1 MIKFSNVYFSYGDK
15 PVIEN
20 LSFTLE
26 NGKNLLI
33 TGPSGCGKTTIARL
47 ILGLDKPDSGT
58 LTADKKISAVFQE
71 DRLIEKLNVY
81 KNICLPLNKEKT
93 EFANKLISEFGL
105 EDIRF
110 EAIKSLSGGMKR
122 RVSIIRALAF
132 GGDALVLDEPFN
144 GIDKE
149 NAMLISKIINRE
161 YTEKGK
167 SVVIISHNISDAEV
181 FRSEILKIKPKS

>member
-1 MIKFSNVYFSYGDK
+1 MIKFNNVYFSYGNK
-15 PVIEN
+15 AVIEN

-26 NGKNLLI
+26 DGNNLLI

-47 ILGLDKPDSGT
+47 ILGLNKPDSGT
-58 LTADKKISAVFQE
+58 IVADGKLSAVFQE

-81 KNICLPLNKEKT
+81 KNICLPLSKEKT
-93 EFANKLISEFGL
+93 AFAIELISEFGL
-105 EDIRF
+105 EDIKYK
-110 EAIKSLSGGMKR
+110 AIESLSGGMKR
-122 RVSIIRALAF
+122 RVAIIRALAF

-161 YTEKGK
+161 YTKKGK
-167 SVVIISHNISDAEV
+167 SVIIISHNASDAEV
-181 FRSEILKIKPKS
+181 FEAKILKIKPKS

>member
-1 MIKFSNVYFSYGDK
+1 MIKFNNVYFSYTDN

-26 NGKNLLI
+26 SGKNLLI

-47 ILGLDKPDSGT
+47 ILGLNKPDRGT
-58 LTADKKISAVFQE
+58 VTADGHLSAVFQE

-93 EFANKLISEFGL
+93 EFAKELISEFGL
-105 EDIRF
+105 KDIKY

-122 RVSIIRALAF
+122 RVAIIRALAF

-149 NAMLISKIINRE
+149 NAVLVSKIINRE
-161 YTEKGK
+161 YTQKGK
-167 SVVIISHNISDAEV
+167 SVIIISHNAFDAEA
-181 FRSEILKIKPKS
+181 FSAEILKIKPKS

>member
-1 MIKFSNVYFSYGDK
+1 MIKFNNVYFSYGNK
-15 PVIEN
+15 AVIEN

-26 NGKNLLI
+26 DGNNLLI

-47 ILGLDKPDSGT
+47 ILGLNKPDSGT
-58 LTADKKISAVFQE
+58 IVADGKLSAVFQE

-81 KNICLPLNKEKT
+81 KNICLPLSKEKT
-93 EFANKLISEFGL
+93 AFASKLISEFGL
-105 EDIRF
+105 EDIKYK
-110 EAIKSLSGGMKR
+110 AIESLSGGMKR
-122 RVSIIRALAF
+122 RVAIIRALAF

-161 YTEKGK
+161 YTKKGK
-167 SVVIISHNISDAEV
+167 SVIIISHNASDAEV
-181 FRSEILKIKPKS
+181 FEAKILKIKPKS